1 MNALRQHQA
10 LSIRTGESFCVALV
24 DIDFFKNINDTL
36 GHSAGDTVLRE
47 FSASAMRSL
56 RASDQFGRWG
66 GEEFMLLMPQT
77 SMQEAIT
84 GAQRLRLNTEA
95 LSFPVGEDLALTI
108 SIGLAQYR
116 VGEDIEDTL
125 RRADV
130 ALYRAKSAGRN
141 RVEYEL
147 GEGGSVAA
155 PAAG

>member
-1 MNALRQHQA
+1 
-10 LSIRTGESFCVALV
+10 
-24 DIDFFKNINDTL
+24 
-36 GHSAGDTVLRE
+36 
-47 FSASAMRSL
+47 
-56 RASDQFGRWG
+56 
-66 GEEFMLLMPQT
+66 MLLMPQT